1 MQAGLA
7 VVKRRWTERSRGPV
21 ADAYLNVAE
30 RVLLTSRRPLRPREI
45 IESAYAERLLP
56 WHLHGSTQDKTLHAR
71 MSEDVAADPQ
81 ASRFFRVA
89 PGVFFLRGLVQDPTV
104 PPEFKQ
110 PYYAPPRRKELRR
123 ERILTLDRLGA
134 VALSASDPFVDVAR
148 LYGEFE
154 AERYRFAT
162 HGELARA
169 PDAAAVHSFVLV
181 FHGDSVLSYRCGKFS
196 PESDPLRGTRSV
208 GLGGAVYASDRDML
222 FRDMFGIV
230 ASGINEL
237 GYGIGL
243 SKELAERARYGNE
256 VLPCLGVLL
265 PKTSSRPA
273 VVHVVL
279 AYECP
284 ADFLPT
290 KAALSVNDLRW
301 VDVRNPANTLD
312 GFDET
317 SRLLFATQRVAGI
330 RAMVAPGAS
339 R

>member
-1 MQAGLA
+1 M
-7 VVKRRWTERSRGPV
+7 

-45 IESAYAERLLP
+45 IENAYAERLLP
-56 WHLHGSTQDKTLHAR
+56 WHLHGPTQDKTLHAR
-71 MSEDVAADPQ
+71 MSEDVAGDPES
-81 ASRFFRVA
+81 SRFFRTA
-89 PGVFFLRGLVQDPTV
+89 PGVFFLQGLMNDPAI
-104 PPEFKQ
+104 PPAFKQ

-123 ERILTLDRLGA
+123 ERVLTFDRLGQ
-134 VALSASDPFVDVAR
+134 VALHAPDPFIDVAR

-154 AERYRFAT
+154 EARYRFITPA
-162 HGELARA
+162 ELARH
-169 PDAAAVHSFVLV
+169 PDAAAVHSFTLV
-181 FHGDSVLSYRCGKFS
+181 FHGDTVLSYRCGKFS
-196 PESDPLRGTRSV
+196 PETDPLRGLRSV

-237 GYGIGL
+237 GHGIGL
-243 SKELAERARYGNE
+243 SKELSERARYGNE
-256 VLPCLGVLL
+256 VIPCLGVLL
-265 PKTSSRPA
+265 PRTSSRPA
-273 VVHVVL
+273 IVHVVL

-284 ADFLPT
+284 AEFLPS

-301 VDVRNPANTLD
+301 LEIRNPANTLD

-317 SRLLFATQRVAGI
+317 SRLLFATGRVTGM
-330 RAMVAPGAS
+330 RAMVAPRAP